1 MYQDGVRYLERV
13 TAQLAADSDKLCT
26 LATRENAPIE
36 ITQALL
42 VASWS
47 LRSAKFAL
55 QLAAKPNES
64 NGTLGPSP
72 SSNTATGGNG

>member
-1 MYQDGVRYLERV
+1 MYQDGIRYLERGV
-13 TAQLAADSDKLCT
+13 GDLSADSDKLCA
-26 LATRENAPIE
+26 LASRENAPIE

-47 LRSAKFAL
+47 LRSAKYAL

-72 SSNTATGGNG
+72 SSNTAAGGNG

>member
-1 MYQDGVRYLERV
+1 MYQEGIRYLER
-13 TAQLAADSDKLCT
+13 AAAKLSADSDKLCT
-26 LATRENAPIE
+26 LASRENAPIE

-72 SSNTATGGNG
+72 SSESATGG

>member
-1 MYQDGVRYLERV
+1 MYQEGIRYLERV
-13 TAQLAADSDKLCT
+13 TAQLSADSDKLVT
-26 LATRENAPIE
+26 LASRENAPLE
-36 ITQALL
+36 VTQALL

-72 SSNTATGGNG
+72 SSESATGG

>member
-1 MYQDGVRYLERV
+1 MYQDGIRYLERV
-13 TAQLAADSDKLCT
+13 TARLAADSDKLVT
-26 LATRENAPIE
+26 LASRENAPLE
-36 ITQALL
+36 VTQALL

-72 SSNTATGGNG
+72 SSESATGG